1 MYNRA
6 TTQQIKDWHK
16 EFGADR
22 LFQNLYSAL
31 SAICRQ
37 VNDITPEEIWE
48 LANQHVRE
56 IVQTENDLFE
66 IDALP
71 HNLFFLL
78 STYMNEGAKEPC
90 QRTQEDTKRI
100 VFLVQF
106 VILYQL
112 TRYQTDWENHPY
124 KKYCIALVEQL
135 RSNPLMEQ
143 LIPLVKETND
153 RYETIYGGEV
163 EPYDYLPFV
172 NKGDD
177 QAPTQPTE
185 EVQTDTDKNRHI
197 KLFVAAMKKMQVGIY
212 CEKPLESNIKCTYE
226 WYAIYRLAK
235 EIGLIANFDDFLQ
248 LMKGDDWKC
257 KPTKIQNFQ
266 LHQSAISE
274 DTTFPNW
281 ICPSSYNNK
290 FFNKFLHIAK
300 VTYVLYEQSC
310 KKTKLTPFG

>member
-6 TTQQIKDWHK
+6 TTQQIKEWHK

-90 QRTQEDTKRI
+90 QRTPEDTKRI

-172 NKGDD
+172 NKGGD
-177 QAPTQPTE
+177 QAPTQSTD

-197 KLFVAAMKKMQVGIY
+197 KLFVAAMKKMQRETY
-212 CEKPLESNIKCTYE
+212 CDKPLESNIKRTYE

-235 EIGLIANFDDFLQ
+235 EIGLIDNFDDFLQ

-266 LHQSAISE
+266 IHQSVINE
-274 DTTFPNW
+274 DTIFPNW

-300 VTYVLYEQSC
+300 ITYVLYEQSC
-310 KKTKLTPFG
+310 KKAKLMPFG